1 MRTRPHRSTSRSRF
15 PPTPAHPQLSAQRA
29 ASPSDG
35 PSPGSYPAAR
45 PSPRS
50 VAQLV
55 SGGIL
60 IDAPSKLFGLPFTA
74 FDVACCMGKES
85 VCKLLLEAQP
95 AGDWW
100 ECSLDLAT
108 SRVSEIAEYVRD
120 QEKHKN
126 CVQLLRRRK
135 VLAGLH
141 SELYKSVEQGDE
153 KRVLAILEQGLVR
166 ISDKETPSDH
176 VRSEELMTL
185 AMKNYDVQM
194 LTLLQAFAKVNTPVH
209 LQHALVQLG
218 ELYGDTTETTL
229 LKTALAAP
237 FVMKVQSLLV
247 AGVVLREPELQND
260 KAYHVY
266 FERLLSDLCVGGSIN
281 NAIFV
286 ELLLGAR
293 VDPNVGQIRVG
304 RTPLLQACLSTE
316 TATVKTVKLLLDAKA
331 SADTPA
337 VPVFFGPS
345 GTIMAT
351 PLSATILRCD
361 SAVTKLVLD
370 ALRWRVNKT
379 ELAALVSMTPLVRK
393 HDLVRTPA
401 DSALDK
407 CLYHL
412 CARACAVWA
421 DQHRGLRVVHQAPAQ
436 AERISRALQNTSSD
450 DRDARA
456 A

>member
-1 MRTRPHRSTSRSRF
+1 
-15 PPTPAHPQLSAQRA
+15 
-29 ASPSDG
+29 
-35 PSPGSYPAAR
+35 
-45 PSPRS
+45 
-50 VAQLV
+50 
-55 SGGIL
+55 
-60 IDAPSKLFGLPFTA
+60 
-74 FDVACCMGKES
+74 MGKES

-185 AMKNYDVQM
+185 AMENYDVQM

-237 FVMKVQSLLV
+237 FVMKVQSLLL

-260 KAYHVY
+260 N